1 MSYTI
6 TYDIGDFE
14 RSLGELIKRL
24 EHREPLM
31 REMAAA
37 MGDAVEENFAREG
50 RPAWMGWSP
59 SYARKRSGGKILQ
72 KSGRLAK
79 SITQVSSNDMAMV
92 GTNVKYARIHQEGGE
107 INIASRS
114 QQAYYRHNT
123 NDYKKIGGIVG
134 NRFVKKSRSNFSRW
148 HTIGAYKIKMPARPF
163 LHLTEDDV
171 TGMESTAENYLKRLL
186 D

>member
-14 RSLGELIKRL
+14 RSLGELINRF

-37 MGDAVEENFAREG
+37 MGDAVEENFARQG
-50 RPAWMGWSP
+50 RPDWLGWSP
-59 SYARKRSGGKILQ
+59 AYARTRKGGKILQ
-72 KSGRLAK
+72 RSGRLAK
-79 SITQVSSNDMAMV
+79 SITQYSTSDEATV

-107 INIASRS
+107 ISIAPRS
-114 QQAYYRHNT
+114 QRAYYRQNK
-123 NDYKKIGGIVG
+123 DGSVG
-134 NRFVKKSRSNFSRW
+134 NRFVKKSRSNFSQW
-148 HTIGAYKIKMPARPF
+148 HTMGAYKIKMPARPF

-171 TGMESTAENYLKRLL
+171 TQMESTAERYLKRII

>member
-1 MSYTI
+1 MSYAI
-6 TYDIGDFE
+6 QYDIGDFE
-14 RSLGELIKRL
+14 RSLGDLIKKL

-37 MGDAVEENFAREG
+37 IGDAVEENFAQQG

-59 SYARKRSGGKILQ
+59 AYARKRHGGKILQ
-72 KSGRLAK
+72 KSGRLAA
-79 SITQVSSNDMAMV
+79 SITQYSTNDEATV

-107 INIASRS
+107 ISIAARS
-114 QQAYYRHNT
+114 QKAYYRQNKDGSLNH
-123 NDYKKIGGIVG
+123 
-134 NRFVKKSRSNFSRW
+134 RFAKKSQANFEQW
-148 HTIGAYKIKMPARPF
+148 NTIGAYKIKMPARPF

-171 TGMESTAENYLKRLL
+171 ERMENTAEQYLKRIF

>member
-14 RSLGELIKRL
+14 RSLGELINRL

-31 REMAAA
+31 RELAAA

-50 RPAWMGWSP
+50 RPEWMGWSP
-59 SYARKRSGGKILQ
+59 AWARKRRGGKILQ
-72 KSGRLAK
+72 KSGRLAA
-79 SITQVSSNDMAMV
+79 SITQRSSNDAAVV

-107 INIASRS
+107 ISIAPRS
-114 QQAYYRHNT
+114 QRAYYRQNK
-123 NDYKKIGGIVG
+123 DGSVG
-134 NRFVKKSRSNFSRW
+134 NRFVKKSRSNFSQW
-148 HTIGAYKIKMPARPF
+148 HTMGAYKIKMPARPF
-163 LHLTEDDV
+163 LHLTEEDV
-171 TGMESTAENYLKRLL
+171 SRMEDTAEDYLKRLL